1 MEQNLTQKRKYQKR
15 NGKINRTERV
25 NLSFTPY
32 QYAILKETAN
42 DNNMEMSNVVLTA
55 FNLSVSV
62 AQVYSYFNKIIQRNP
77 EAKEYF
83 NNLFREFFDENPH
96 LISDALELHK
106 DLNIFSEMNQKWDK
120 WSKKR

>member
-15 NGKINRTERV
+15 NGKVNRTERV

-32 QYAILKETAN
+32 QYAVLKQTAN
-42 DNNMEMSNVVLTA
+42 DNDMEMSNVVLTA

-62 AQVYSYFNKIIQRNP
+62 AQVYFYFNKIIQRNP

-83 NNLFREFFDENPH
+83 NNLFRQFFDENPH
-96 LISDALELHK
+96 LIADALELHK
-106 DLNIFSEMNQKWDK
+106 DLNVFSQMNQKWDK